1 MHGPAR
7 QLLIDEADLGGEVG
21 VDARRKGEATRL
33 RLSCLNRAPHIG
45 PHRSRPSASRCCDWT
60 AMELSRLARPSRN
73 RSSFPP
79 NPVGALAEKG
89 RRKPLARKCLAF
101 FNWLR
106 VAPL

>member
-1 MHGPAR
+1 
-7 QLLIDEADLGGEVG
+7 
-21 VDARRKGEATRL
+21 
-33 RLSCLNRAPHIG
+33 
-45 PHRSRPSASRCCDWT
+45 
-60 AMELSRLARPSRN
+60 MELSRLARPSRN
-73 RSSFPP
+73 GPSVPP